1 MAQGLTGYPLSWR
14 GCVQHRSI
22 LSPRPAGLFLAQSPT
37 YRARLRP
44 ASDPCC
50 ASVCTQRH
58 RAHVHR
64 EMLLYTDM
72 YQISARKI
80 FRLNIYYKNK
90 FNSWV
95 TATWSLPGSC
105 AGLVTARPVTSE
117 CTVYTGCPGSSPAFA
132 SLSHTHTEKIFNSK
146 ASNSQIKCEKRTFII
161 YIKESGLNPNMTS
174 RVSAVVEPVFSHCNR
189 WYQNGS

>member
-1 MAQGLTGYPLSWR
+1 MHVCVGVFFFKEIQSERSIGVKNTHLGVFVAQGLTGYPLSWR

-50 ASVCTQRH
+50 ASVCTPRH

-90 FNSWV
+90 FKSWV

-132 SLSHTHTEKIFNSK
+132 SLSHTHRENIQLQSIQFTN
-146 ASNSQIKCEKRTFII
+146 
-161 YIKESGLNPNMTS
+161 
-174 RVSAVVEPVFSHCNR
+174 
-189 WYQNGS
+189 